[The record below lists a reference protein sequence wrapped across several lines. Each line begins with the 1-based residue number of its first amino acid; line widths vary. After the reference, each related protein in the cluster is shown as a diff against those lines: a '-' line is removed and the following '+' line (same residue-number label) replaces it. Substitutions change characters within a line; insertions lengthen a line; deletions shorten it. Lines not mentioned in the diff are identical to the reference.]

1 MLFSYSKALTLK
13 RVFVCSSR
21 VVIVVFG
28 EKDLNKALE
37 SVDLDGALGAADKV
51 ADFLEDSLRDPFER
65 YLVAKL
71 VSILYEET
79 LDCSFK
85 PELEDYIRNLAKKE
99 SE

>member
-1 MLFSYSKALTLK
+1 M
-13 RVFVCSSR
+13 
-21 VVIVVFG
+21 IVVFG

-51 ADFLEDSLRDPFER
+51 ADFLQGSLNDPFER

-85 PELEDYIRNLAKKE
+85 PELEDFVRSLAKKK

>member
-1 MLFSYSKALTLK
+1 M
-13 RVFVCSSR
+13 
-21 VVIVVFG
+21 IVVFG
-28 EKDLNKALE
+28 EKDLDKVLE
-37 SVDLDGALGAADKV
+37 NVDLDGALGAADKV
-51 ADFLEDSLRDPFER
+51 TDFLQGSLNDPFER

-85 PELEDYIRNLAKKE
+85 PELEDFVRSLAKKK

>member
-1 MLFSYSKALTLK
+1 LLFSYSKALTLK

-51 ADFLEDSLRDPFER
+51 AD

>member
-1 MLFSYSKALTLK
+1 M
-13 RVFVCSSR
+13 
-21 VVIVVFG
+21 IVVFG
-28 EKDLNKALE
+28 EKDLDKVLE
-37 SVDLDGALGAADKV
+37 NVDLDGALGAADKV

-85 PELEDYIRNLAKKE
+85 PELEDFVRSLAKKK

>member
-1 MLFSYSKALTLK
+1 M
-13 RVFVCSSR
+13 
-21 VVIVVFG
+21 IVVFG
-28 EKDLNKALE
+28 EKDLDKVLE
-37 SVDLDGALGAADKV
+37 NVDLDGALGAADKV
-51 ADFLEDSLRDPFER
+51 ADFLQGSLSDPFER

-85 PELEDYIRNLAKKE
+85 PELEDFVRSLAKKK